1 MERSSRVEPSP
12 AALHWPETNHP
23 DVDREAVRGKLGNLC
38 SEDRRCPR
46 INRRTVQISHPN
58 RPSID
63 GSVLTGPV
71 PARVWR
77 KTETKD
83 PSGGPVEES
92 EGMIRPRHPLR
103 GRLPKHVRRGG
114 IPRGL
119 SVQGS
124 GGVGW
129 GGRIRTYGT
138 RYQKPLPYH
147 LATPQQCRANYSGP
161 WGCSRPEMKKMH
173 LMWVRLAT
181 LRSAG
186 RTGAG

>member
-23 DVDREAVRGKLGNLC
+23 DVDREAVRGKLADLC
-38 SEDRRCPR
+38 SEDRRYPR

-63 GSVLTGPV
+63 GSVLTAPV

-92 EGMIRPRHPLR
+92 EGMIRPSHPLL
-103 GRLPKHVRRGG
+103 GRLPKHFR
-114 IPRGL
+114 PRETRTDYRFNDREDLAGVVGFEPTVHGTKNRCL
-119 SVQGS
+119 TTWLHPNSAALITLDLGAVQG
-124 GGVGW
+124 
-129 GGRIRTYGT
+129 R
-138 RYQKPLPYH
+138 K
-147 LATPQQCRANYSGP
+147 
-161 WGCSRPEMKKMH
+161 
-173 LMWVRLAT
+173 
-181 LRSAG
+181 
-186 RTGAG
+186 

>member
-129 GGRIRTYGT
+129 GGSSHTAFRN
-138 RYQKPLPYH
+138 LPVSS
-147 LATPQQCRANYSGP
+147 NYS
-161 WGCSRPEMKKMH
+161 CRINILYLFSFQ
-173 LMWVRLAT
+173 LRL
-181 LRSAG
+181 RVSIVIPPNWWE
-186 RTGAG
+186 